1 MAFLAKAAT
10 PTCLV
15 FLCGLETL
23 ATPEFECGFETLASS
38 AFLYGEE
45 TPRAVALLKGSDR
58 EILSCRV
65 HFVAKI
71 AEKVRIVISAS
82 GGPDLSGKYSM
93 WEVGG

>member
-1 MAFLAKAAT
+1 MAFLARAAT
-10 PTCLV
+10 PTCLA

-23 ATPEFECGFETLASS
+23 ATPALECGFETLASS

-45 TPRAVALLKGSDR
+45 TPWSVALIKGLDH

-71 AEKVRIVISAS
+71 AKKVRIVSSAS
-82 GGPDLSGKYSM
+82 TVKLNKLFGL
-93 WEVGG
+93 